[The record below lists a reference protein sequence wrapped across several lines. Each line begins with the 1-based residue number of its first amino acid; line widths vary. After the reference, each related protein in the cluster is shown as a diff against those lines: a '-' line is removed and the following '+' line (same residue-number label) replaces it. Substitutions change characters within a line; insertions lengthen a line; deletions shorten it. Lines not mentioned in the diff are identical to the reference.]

1 MRSVREVSKVEVISF
16 FLGPPTTLLWSFSL
30 STTVSLLLLAA
41 MAYTRYQVATTS
53 KHSAFRLATKYPVV
67 ATLLPWMIGVL
78 FTLLYFVDIVEV
90 KR

>member
-1 MRSVREVSKVEVISF
+1 MRSIREVSKVEVISF
-16 FLGPPTTLLWSFSL
+16 LLGLATQLWSFSL

-53 KHSAFRLATKYPVV
+53 KHRAFRLATKYPVM
-67 ATLLPWMIGVL
+67 ATMLPWMIGVL

-90 KR
+90 NR